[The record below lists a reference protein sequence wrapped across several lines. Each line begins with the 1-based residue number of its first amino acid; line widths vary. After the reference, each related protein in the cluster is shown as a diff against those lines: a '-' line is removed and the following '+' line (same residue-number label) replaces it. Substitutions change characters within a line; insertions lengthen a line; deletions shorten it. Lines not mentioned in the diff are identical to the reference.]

1 MGKKKKKLLSYGALL
16 FLLEF
21 LHVGI
26 LGNMLQAYYVQSIV
40 LYLG

>member
-1 MGKKKKKLLSYGALL
+1 MGLCFSYWD
-16 FLLEF
+16 F

-26 LGNMLQAYYVQSIV
+26 SGNMLQAYYVQSIM